1 MERDE
6 NGHAGP
12 DADARAAQPNTRFT
26 SPLIIHSAPSRRSLF
41 SRPKAH
47 GDNDRPG
54 SSGSV
59 SDGNV
64 ASPSST
70 RIPLPAQRR
79 PFTLS
84 DAYRRAE
91 EEEAAQGS
99 PSPAPRLWRSPR
111 DFAAKKH
118 AKASSSSVSSIPK
131 RGGPGEEPSGT
142 SRADGNEV
150 RPGSSQQSDT
160 SDGTFDEKLR
170 QFARGQTNPEE
181 TSRRSSGLFSRS
193 RLGTRIVESGKE
205 LLVRKT
211 SRSSFDSFFSSQ
223 SGKGTKTNPSLL
235 RRLSGRK
242 RGSSDELLPHE
253 GAGQAPEDHKTRDE
267 ILGQSTTPA
276 SAPSAAFLDSQ
287 TPNRSFAWQADADF
301 SEADLQISNS
311 PPVILGR
318 RNTKIDEI
326 RALEA
331 RVNQYFL
338 GEPTDELQD
347 NKTAGPGVPDTR
359 PLAETQDGAATL
371 PNQPLESRSVARD
384 APEAQL
390 NDGKSGFRHRSV
402 SQTNLKVDEL
412 RLREIETLSRKAL
425 AAARLDELR
434 ERNVRQSRSPSPD
447 AGRISGRE
455 RTRAFSPLRDRLRKR
470 GNETA
475 GVTTQGEG
483 GQAGESI
490 SGPPT
495 PVRDR
500 PLDSQVENAGERSG
514 EGRKGHHSDLE
525 VEGEPGDDIL
535 RRLKAAAGSSPTLE
549 AQTVPDSNPSA
560 PQSLGL
566 AERAMQRR
574 SIGGAK
580 SDVRPTVGFT
590 GLSGG
595 SSADPKTAKRTSFA
609 HSDVDPTERIEGEM
623 KLFAP
628 QENQS
633 EKGSLRAPSPEAE
646 EQAPNE
652 TPKPTKPD
660 LLTQPTPKVT
670 GAFVETPATVKVEHV
685 ENAVSVPLVEN
696 QDVESKQNGARRL
709 SNSSRGDSE
718 SSFPLGER
726 DGVTARR
733 RKRTLSSRS
742 ERAPGRPSI
751 LSTRRRARS
760 LSRNRTPLI
769 NSARP
774 PTVRDDLLEIQRA
787 NQIDDSTLEDLADL
801 LSYQGQSP
809 SAPPRT
815 TGDNDNDKLDRQKEL
830 EAYDRISRSLETGLL
845 GIRSAKQGIERLE
858 DKVSQAEL
866 KDHTRHSSHGDHA
879 KGEPASCLV
888 CQGSKSPP
896 VDGSVTYLCLPLP
909 YLWSRRPKFRFT
921 LFGLS
926 LFLLSL
932 WYILESWVCFRY
944 CKPEYCYPGMAC
956 DWSPDDPVWGYA
968 IPVKLDEWITGGQ
981 GRRLVRELQPEVSDW
996 LADMWDAATGT
1007 DITTIDTSRYGWEQK
1022 RQYRRRL
1029 AKKGLR
1035 KPFVERPEEKAVFS
1049 RWRSVRQANE
1059 RAQSAQ
1065 EMGYE
1070 LDEDETI
1077 GSDERL

>member
-1 MERDE
+1 MERDG
-6 NGHAGP
+6 NGRAGP
-12 DADARAAQPNTRFT
+12 DIDAKAAQPNTRFT
-26 SPLIIHSAPSRRSLF
+26 SPLVIHSASRRRSLF

-47 GDNDRPG
+47 EDNARPG

-70 RIPLPAQRR
+70 RIPRPAQRR

-111 DFAAKKH
+111 ESAGKKH
-118 AKASSSSVSSIPK
+118 TKASSPSVSALPQ
-131 RGGPGEEPSGT
+131 RGGLREEPSGT
-142 SRADGNEV
+142 SHAEGHEG

-160 SDGTFDEKLR
+160 SDSTFDDKLR
-170 QFARGQTNPEE
+170 QFARDQRNPEE
-181 TSRRSSGLFSRS
+181 TNRRSSGFLSRS

-211 SRSSFDSFFSSQ
+211 SRGSFDSFFSPQ
-223 SGKGTKTNPSLL
+223 PGKGTTTSPSLL
-235 RRLSGRK
+235 RRFSGRK
-242 RGSSDELLPHE
+242 RESSDEVLPHE
-253 GAGQAPEDHKTRDE
+253 GDDQALADHETRDE
-267 ILGQSTTPA
+267 LLGQSTTPPRA
-276 SAPSAAFLDSQ
+276 RSAAFLDSQ

-301 SEADLQISNS
+301 TEADLQISNS

-331 RVNQYFL
+331 RVSQYFS
-338 GEPTDELQD
+338 ENPIHESQD
-347 NKTAGPGVPDTR
+347 TQTASPGASDAR
-359 PLAETQDGAATL
+359 PAAETRDEGPAL
-371 PNQPLESRSVARD
+371 PNQPLESHTVAKD
-384 APEAQL
+384 ALEDQPD
-390 NDGKSGFRHRSV
+390 DGNAGPRPRSV

-425 AAARLDELR
+425 ATARLDELR
-434 ERNVRQSRSPSPD
+434 ERNIRISRSPSPD
-447 AGRISGRE
+447 VARISSRE
-455 RTRAFSPLRDRLRKR
+455 RTRAFSPLRDRLRKP
-470 GNETA
+470 GNETS
-475 GVTTQGEG
+475 GVTIQGEG
-483 GQAGESI
+483 GQTDKSI
-490 SGPPT
+490 FGPPP

-500 PLDSQVENAGERSG
+500 SLDNQVDTGGERSG
-514 EGRKGHHSDLE
+514 EDRKGQHSAPE
-525 VEGEPGDDIL
+525 AGEDPGDEVL
-535 RRLKAAAGSSPTLE
+535 RRLGAATGSSPTLE
-549 AQTVPDSNPSA
+549 VRTVANSNHSA
-560 PQSLGL
+560 PRSLGL
-566 AERAMQRR
+566 AERARQRR

-580 SDVRPTVGFT
+580 SDVRPTVGFS
-590 GLSGG
+590 GLSR
-595 SSADPKTAKRTSFA
+595 SPSADSKTAKRKSFA

-646 EQAPNE
+646 EEAPDE
-652 TPKPTKPD
+652 TPKPTQTDPS
-660 LLTQPTPKVT
+660 TQPTPKVT
-670 GAFVETPATVKVEHV
+670 GAFVETPATVKVEKV
-685 ENAVSVPLVEN
+685 ESPVSAPPAEN
-696 QDVESKQNGARRL
+696 KDVESQRNGARRL
-709 SNSSRGDSE
+709 SNSSSGDSK
-718 SSFPLGER
+718 SSLSLGER

-733 RKRTLSSRS
+733 RKRTLSSRG
-742 ERAPGRPSI
+742 ERAPGRSSL

-760 LSRNRTPLI
+760 LSRSRTPLI

-787 NQIDDSTLEDLADL
+787 NHIEDSTLEDLADL
-801 LSYQGQSP
+801 LSHQGHSPAVPP
-809 SAPPRT
+809 SAVS
-815 TGDNDNDKLDRQKEL
+815 DDDKLDRQKEL

-866 KDHTRHSSHGDHA
+866 KDHTRHAGHGDRA
-879 KGEPASCLV
+879 RGESASCLV
-888 CQGSKSPP
+888 CQGSKPP
-896 VDGSVTYLCLPLP
+896 VDASVTYLHLPLP

-932 WYILESWVCFRY
+932 WYVLESWICFRY
-944 CKPEYCYPGMAC
+944 CKPEYCYPGTAC
-956 DWSPDDPVWGYA
+956 DWSSDDPVWGYA
-968 IPVKLDEWITGGQ
+968 IPVKLDEWATGGQ
-981 GRRLVRELQPEVSDW
+981 GRRLVRRLQPEVSDW

-1035 KPFVERPEEKAVFS
+1035 KPFVERPEDKAVFS
-1049 RWRSVRQANE
+1049 GWKSVRQANE

-1070 LDEDETI
+1070 VDEDETI